1 MDDQFYSGNPHSRI
15 DQNQIESSSGLDNV
29 ALRQLPDIP
38 ESFPGP
44 IIGCLCASCK
54 TFFRSA
60 QLTNQAAVDFGNLG
74 SIPKIQSSIKK
85 FKNDLNKLTLLRLVS
100 IFVGLQRTTVHVFHF
115 ERILVDWSGQS
126 AKYQC
131 LKTC

>member
-1 MDDQFYSGNPHSRI
+1 MDDQFYSGNAHSRI

-85 FKNDLNKLTLLRLVS
+85 FKNDLNKLTLLR
-100 IFVGLQRTTVHVFHF
+100 
-115 ERILVDWSGQS
+115 
-126 AKYQC
+126 
-131 LKTC
+131 

>member
-1 MDDQFYSGNPHSRI
+1 MSLQFSTTSQTDQGIIQGMDDQFYSGNPHSRI

-85 FKNDLNKLTLLRLVS
+85 FKNDLNKLTLLR
-100 IFVGLQRTTVHVFHF
+100 
-115 ERILVDWSGQS
+115 
-126 AKYQC
+126 
-131 LKTC
+131 

>member
-1 MDDQFYSGNPHSRI
+1 MVRSRPWRPELIISITLKTDQGIIQGMDDQFYSGNSRI
-15 DQNQIESSSGLDNV
+15 DQHQIESSSGLDNV

-85 FKNDLNKLTLLRLVS
+85 FKNDLNKLTLLR
-100 IFVGLQRTTVHVFHF
+100 
-115 ERILVDWSGQS
+115 
-126 AKYQC
+126 
-131 LKTC
+131 